1 MDNEQLKQNIET
13 IYHKYKG
20 IYGYRR
26 VYIYIRKYLNKK
38 VNYKRVYRLMK
49 TLKLAAVIRFK
60 RKPYRRS
67 TPQITAVNILNRQFE
82 VASPNT
88 TWLTD
93 VTEFKIKDGRK
104 IYLSAIYD
112 LGTKRIVS
120 YELDLSN
127 NNMLVFSTLEK
138 AVQQVQNTKGMLFHS
153 DCGFQYT
160 SKLFKY
166 KLEQNGMFH
175 SMSRVSR
182 CIDNGPMVWVWG
194 TIKSEIFK
202 GNKRFIFNNVE
213 EAKQQIE
220 KYIHFFNTE
229 RITLK
234 NGRFCLKTKST
245 IHFNYLIVYLTG
257 CSSQPL
263 NVN

>member
-104 IYLSAIYD
+104 LYLSAIYD

-120 YELDLSN
+120 YELGLSN

-138 AVQQVQNTKGMLFHS
+138 AVQQVQNTKGILFHS
-153 DCGFQYT
+153 DCGF
-160 SKLFKY
+160 
-166 KLEQNGMFH
+166 
-175 SMSRVSR
+175 
-182 CIDNGPMVWVWG
+182 
-194 TIKSEIFK
+194 
-202 GNKRFIFNNVE
+202 
-213 EAKQQIE
+213 
-220 KYIHFFNTE
+220 
-229 RITLK
+229 
-234 NGRFCLKTKST
+234 
-245 IHFNYLIVYLTG
+245 
-257 CSSQPL
+257 
-263 NVN
+263 

>member
-26 VYIYIRKYLNKK
+26 VYIYIRKYLNKQ
-38 VNYKRVYRLMK
+38 VNYKRVYHLMK
-49 TLKLAAVIRFK
+49 TLKLAAVIRPK

-138 AVQQVQNTKGMLFHS
+138 AVQQVQNTKGILFHS
-153 DCGFQYT
+153 DCGF
-160 SKLFKY
+160 
-166 KLEQNGMFH
+166 
-175 SMSRVSR
+175 
-182 CIDNGPMVWVWG
+182 
-194 TIKSEIFK
+194 
-202 GNKRFIFNNVE
+202 
-213 EAKQQIE
+213 
-220 KYIHFFNTE
+220 
-229 RITLK
+229 
-234 NGRFCLKTKST
+234 
-245 IHFNYLIVYLTG
+245 
-257 CSSQPL
+257 
-263 NVN
+263 

>member
-138 AVQQVQNTKGMLFHS
+138 AVQQVQNTKGILFHS
-153 DCGFQYT
+153 DCGF
-160 SKLFKY
+160 
-166 KLEQNGMFH
+166 
-175 SMSRVSR
+175 
-182 CIDNGPMVWVWG
+182 
-194 TIKSEIFK
+194 
-202 GNKRFIFNNVE
+202 
-213 EAKQQIE
+213 
-220 KYIHFFNTE
+220 
-229 RITLK
+229 
-234 NGRFCLKTKST
+234 
-245 IHFNYLIVYLTG
+245 
-257 CSSQPL
+257 
-263 NVN
+263 

>member
-1 MDNEQLKQNIET
+1 
-13 IYHKYKG
+13 
-20 IYGYRR
+20 
-26 VYIYIRKYLNKK
+26 
-38 VNYKRVYRLMK
+38 MK

-138 AVQQVQNTKGMLFHS
+138 AVQQVQNTKGILFHS
-153 DCGFQYT
+153 DCGF
-160 SKLFKY
+160 
-166 KLEQNGMFH
+166 
-175 SMSRVSR
+175 
-182 CIDNGPMVWVWG
+182 
-194 TIKSEIFK
+194 
-202 GNKRFIFNNVE
+202 
-213 EAKQQIE
+213 
-220 KYIHFFNTE
+220 
-229 RITLK
+229 
-234 NGRFCLKTKST
+234 
-245 IHFNYLIVYLTG
+245 
-257 CSSQPL
+257 
-263 NVN
+263 

>member
-13 IYHKYKG
+13 IYHKYKD

-138 AVQQVQNTKGMLFHS
+138 AVQQVQNTKGILFHS
-153 DCGFQYT
+153 DCGF
-160 SKLFKY
+160 
-166 KLEQNGMFH
+166 
-175 SMSRVSR
+175 
-182 CIDNGPMVWVWG
+182 
-194 TIKSEIFK
+194 
-202 GNKRFIFNNVE
+202 
-213 EAKQQIE
+213 
-220 KYIHFFNTE
+220 
-229 RITLK
+229 
-234 NGRFCLKTKST
+234 
-245 IHFNYLIVYLTG
+245 
-257 CSSQPL
+257 
-263 NVN
+263 

>member
-67 TPQITAVNILNRQFE
+67 TPQITTVNILNRQFE

-138 AVQQVQNTKGMLFHS
+138 AVQQVQNTKGILFHS
-153 DCGFQYT
+153 DCGF
-160 SKLFKY
+160 
-166 KLEQNGMFH
+166 
-175 SMSRVSR
+175 
-182 CIDNGPMVWVWG
+182 
-194 TIKSEIFK
+194 
-202 GNKRFIFNNVE
+202 
-213 EAKQQIE
+213 
-220 KYIHFFNTE
+220 
-229 RITLK
+229 
-234 NGRFCLKTKST
+234 
-245 IHFNYLIVYLTG
+245 
-257 CSSQPL
+257 
-263 NVN
+263 